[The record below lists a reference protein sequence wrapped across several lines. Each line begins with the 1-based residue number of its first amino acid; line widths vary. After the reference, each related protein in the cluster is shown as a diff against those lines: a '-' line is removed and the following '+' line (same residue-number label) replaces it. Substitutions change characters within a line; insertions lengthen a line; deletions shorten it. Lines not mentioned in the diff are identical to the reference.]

1 MPTQADLTQRLV
13 AHGQRAQFSHLPA
26 DVVQLAK
33 HCVLDWLGVTLAGAR
48 EPAARM
54 LFESICRSEGGTDA
68 TLLGFGRR
76 GSLRTAALLN
86 GTAAHA
92 LDYDDTH
99 WGLQG
104 HPTAPV
110 LSALF
115 ALAERE
121 AASGQQLIAALVA
134 GIEVECRLGQWL
146 NPSHYARGYHATA
159 TLGAFGGAAAA
170 AHLLQLP
177 TAAWA
182 CAFGLAGT
190 QAAGLKSAFGTLA
203 KPLQVGRAAETG
215 LLSALLAAGG
225 FSANP
230 HILEDAQGFAVTHAD
245 PPAEDAQPDAWL
257 IRGTLFKYHAACY
270 LTHSTIDGLRALLQE
285 HAFQARDVRQVRLV
299 VDETCLSVCNIERPR
314 TGTEAKFSL
323 RAAAAL
329 TLLGH
334 ATHDP
339 RTFEDALVQSS
350 ALSALCERVS
360 VSTAPL
366 PATRSR
372 VYVELA
378 GGRTLS
384 VEHDSGVPEADLA
397 RQERR
402 LCDKLDG
409 LLPLQAAGRGA
420 LRACV
425 LHLEHLNDVREL
437 ARLASAEV

>member
-1 MPTQADLTQRLV
+1 MQGQTGLTQRLV
-13 AHGQRAQFSHLPA
+13 AHGLRPRFSELPA

-33 HCVLDWLGVTLAGAR
+33 HCALDWLSVTLAGAR
-48 EPAARM
+48 EPVSRM
-54 LFESICRSEGGTDA
+54 LFESVCRAEAGSDA

-104 HPTAPV
+104 HPTTPV

-121 AASGQQLIAALVA
+121 GASGSQLIAALVA

-159 TLGAFGGAAAA
+159 TLGAFGAAAAA
-170 AHLLQLP
+170 AHLLQLTP
-177 TAAWA
+177 AAWA

-215 LLSALLAAGG
+215 LLSALLAADG
-225 FSANP
+225 FSANTE
-230 HILEDAQGFAVTHAD
+230 ILEDVQGFAVTHAE
-245 PPAEDAQPDAWL
+245 PAAKDAAQDAWL

-270 LTHSTIDGLRALLQE
+270 LTHATIEGLRALMHE
-285 HAFQARDVRQVRLV
+285 HAFGARDVRQVHLV
-299 VDETCLSVCNIERPR
+299 VDETCLHVCNIERPR

-334 ATHDP
+334 ATNDP
-339 RTFEDALVQSS
+339 STFEDALVQSPE
-350 ALSALCERVS
+350 LRALCERVS
-360 VSTAPL
+360 VSTAPM
-366 PATRSR
+366 PATRTR
-372 VYVELA
+372 VSVALA
-378 GGRTLS
+378 AGQTLS
-384 VEHDSGVPEADLA
+384 VEHDAGVPDSDLG

-402 LCDKLDG
+402 LCDKLERIMP
-409 LLPLQAAGRGA
+409 LPAAKRAA

-425 LHLEHLNDVREL
+425 LQLESVSDVREL
-437 ARLASAEV
+437 ARLTSPEA